1 MEDKEKMKKQGKK
14 GDLAKYRTVMY
25 GKLADMD
32 ADILGSKTEE
42 EVIRKSEK
50 KRGYVQACADM
61 ELMNAEIADAHVRN
75 VQVLEEKRI
84 KALRNDG
91 IDHPE
96 KAIVCKVKVLGDKTV
111 NVYKCP
117 RCKNPCGPTW
127 KENMTEYKRCGFCG
141 QLVDVREAIKSMG
154 SWGNE

>member
-25 GKLADMD
+25 GKLVDMD
-32 ADILGSKTEE
+32 ADILNSKTEE

-50 KRGYVQACADM
+50 KRGYIQACADM

-75 VQVLEEKRI
+75 LQVLEEKRI

-91 IDHPE
+91 IDRPE
-96 KAIVCKVKVLGDKTV
+96 KAIVCKVKALGDKMV

-127 KENMTEYKRCGFCG
+127 KEKMAEYKRCGFCG
-141 QLVDVREAIKSMG
+141 QLVDVREAIKSLG

>member
-75 VQVLEEKRI
+75 IQALEEKRI

-91 IDHPE
+91 IDRPE
-96 KAIVCKVKVLGDKTV
+96 KAIVWQVKVLGDKTV
-111 NVYKCP
+111 DVYKCP

-141 QLVDVREAIKSMG
+141 QLVDMWETIKKSGEMG
-154 SWGNE
+154 K

>member
-1 MEDKEKMKKQGKK
+1 MKKQDKK

-25 GKLADMD
+25 GKLTDMD

-61 ELMNAEIADAHVRN
+61 ELINAEIADAHVRN

-91 IDHPE
+91 IDRPE
-96 KAIVCKVKVLGDKTV
+96 KVIVCKVKVLGDKTV

-117 RCKNPCGPTW
+117 RCKNPCGHTW

-141 QLVDVREAIKSMG
+141 QLVDMREAIKSLG
-154 SWGNE
+154 RLGNE